1 MLFRSN
7 HVGWWDGIL
16 TLVVDDAL
24 GAEVESRVVTEAA
37 TVRRLPFLAWMGFVP
52 LRPGALRGLSGF
64 LDRPGR
70 AVWIFPQGKHRPA
83 HLRPLGFQPG
93 AAFVARGG
101 ATVLP
106 VSIQYLFRDHP
117 SPAALVHIGAPVPID
132 AAEQAVAEGLDRL
145 DAAAPDLALVPTR
158 AQATDG
164 GAGARALAWMTRTW
178 EAACARW

>member
-1 MLFRSN
+1 MLFRS
-7 HVGWWDGIL
+7 
-16 TLVVDDAL
+16 
-24 GAEVESRVVTEAA
+24 
-37 TVRRLPFLAWMGFVP
+37 
-52 LRPGALRGLSGF
+52 
-64 LDRPGR
+64 
-70 AVWIFPQGKHRPA
+70 
-83 HLRPLGFQPG
+83 
-93 AAFVARGG
+93 
-101 ATVLP
+101 P